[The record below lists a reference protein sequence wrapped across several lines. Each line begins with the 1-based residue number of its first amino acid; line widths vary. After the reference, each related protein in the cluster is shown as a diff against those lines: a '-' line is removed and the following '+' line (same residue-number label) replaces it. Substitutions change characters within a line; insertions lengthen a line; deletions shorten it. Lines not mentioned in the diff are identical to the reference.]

1 MKRQNEP
8 TGECQVSGIHRLS
21 DRRAEELPNFLQI
34 RSRNGGKVI
43 RGLELALF
51 LQDSQI
57 RVQHIV
63 GLVEGRIVPEK
74 AQVCSR
80 EGRLPNIP
88 VDARPKTTHGRS
100 LIETA
105 VLLPHLHV

>member
-8 TGECQVSGIHRLS
+8 TAGCQVSGIHRLS

-51 LQDSQI
+51 LEDSQM

-63 GLVEGRIVPEK
+63 GLVEGRIFPEK

-88 VDARPKTTHGRS
+88 VDARPKTSRS
-100 LIETA
+100 MAIFFSLR
-105 VLLPHLHV
+105 